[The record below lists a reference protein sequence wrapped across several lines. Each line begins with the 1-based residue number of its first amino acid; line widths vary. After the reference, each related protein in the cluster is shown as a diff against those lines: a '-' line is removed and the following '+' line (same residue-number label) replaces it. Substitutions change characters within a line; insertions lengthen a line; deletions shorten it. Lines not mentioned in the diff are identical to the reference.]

1 MIQLRRETIEWK
13 HTPRD
18 AQTVRTNP
26 AVWKVVFCTRNMSHW
41 EFKDEIA
48 SFKQLYFLTL
58 NSYTPRGFVI
68 SSVGSCKIKKGRRDS
83 TAPLAAA
90 WRRWLQLLSS
100 QFSQTRAEFESGS
113 KWDKLFS
120 WKSKI
125 TGKNQKISVKHHK
138 KIEYESCSKVW
149 DNCERRC
156 SYSFQTT
163 RNKGFRAVFQ
173 YNFGI

>member
-1 MIQLRRETIEWK
+1 MWASRQTCVEILTRGRRG
-13 HTPRD
+13 RN
-18 AQTVRTNP
+18 RG
-26 AVWKVVFCTRNMSHW
+26 VVVGQRGHPHW

-48 SFKQLYFLTL
+48 SFKQLYFPTL
-58 NSYTPRGFVI
+58 DSYTPRGFVI